1 MQVQWGDP
9 DSPSCGGIVAVSD
22 VYAGAVGRPRLTFL
36 WWNSCSECRCSGGDP
51 DSPSCGGIVAVSG
64 VYAGA
69 VGRPRLTFLWWN
81 SCSEWRVRRCSGET
95 QTHLP
100 VVE

>member
-22 VYAGAVGRPRLTFL
+22 VYADAVGRLRL
-36 WWNSCSECRCSGGDP
+36 
-51 DSPSCGGIVAVSG
+51 A
-64 VYAGA
+64 
-69 VGRPRLTFLWWN
+69 FLWWN
-81 SCSEWRVRRCSGET
+81 SCSEWRVPRYSGENL
-95 QTHLP
+95 QIRFP